1 VGSNPPS
8 NVVINELTT
17 VASAFTAAQFIHG
30 EAISGNPLG
39 LRIAAGNVPNLID
52 LTTGHW
58 GKVLVDPLNSTQT
71 ATLATFDTLGSLVTA
86 FFTVADDAWRGR
98 FLKAASP
105 NVGPT
110 PTTTLE
116 ALADIAREPWSA
128 PKELFSLFDQVYP
141 QPADGSRRAA
151 PFLPYLALVPP
162 DFTLSLCF
170 AGGGMYANG
179 RFMLDTEGNL
189 WSGQNW
195 MPGSQSG
202 GGSKH
207 RRRRSE
213 DDAKWDAAL
222 AANHRLHRHGSGWRR
237 LGHPGDKRSRLGIWL
252 QRKDSGHGPE
262 WPTGR
267 ERERSSIQGEALRAD
282 GRQRCR

>member
-1 VGSNPPS
+1 VTVWAAGAGAPRQLAQARTGANGHFALNADGGGDVLYLIAKGGHSAAQTKEAGDLALLAVVGSNPPS
-8 NVVINELTT
+8 NVVINEFTT

-39 LRIAAGNVPNLID
+39 VRIAAGNVPNLVD

-58 GKVLVDPLNSTQT
+58 GKVLVDPINSTQT

-105 NVGPT
+105 SIGPA

-116 ALADIAREPWSA
+116 ALADIAREPSSA
-128 PKELFSLFDQVYP
+128 PKELFSLFDQAYP

-162 DFTLSLCF
+162 DFALSLCSRG
-170 AGGGMYANG
+170 AAC
-179 RFMLDTEGNL
+179 T
-189 WSGQNW
+189 
-195 MPGSQSG
+195 PT
-202 GGSKH
+202 GGSCSTSKEICGAG
-207 RRRRSE
+207 RTGCPARNRGWFEKSE
-213 DDAKWDAAL
+213 AAF
-222 AANHRLHRHGSGWRR
+222 
-237 LGHPGDKRSRLGIWL
+237 
-252 QRKDSGHGPE
+252 
-262 WPTGR
+262 
-267 ERERSSIQGEALRAD
+267 
-282 GRQRCR
+282 